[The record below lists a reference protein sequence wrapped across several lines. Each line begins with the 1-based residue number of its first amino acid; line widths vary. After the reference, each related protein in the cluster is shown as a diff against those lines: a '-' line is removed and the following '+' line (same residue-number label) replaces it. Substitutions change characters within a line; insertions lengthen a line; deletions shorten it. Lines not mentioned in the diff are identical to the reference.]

1 MQFTKD
7 SFYLALRERMMAL
20 NPQRRV
26 MVDGVSRASIFANE
40 NEPLS
45 AKAIEEDSFYL
56 RWERRER

>member
-26 MVDGVSRASIFANE
+26 MVDGVSRAAIFASE
-40 NEPLS
+40 NEPVS
-45 AKAIEEDSFYL
+45 AQALQEDSFYL
-56 RWERRER
+56 REQ